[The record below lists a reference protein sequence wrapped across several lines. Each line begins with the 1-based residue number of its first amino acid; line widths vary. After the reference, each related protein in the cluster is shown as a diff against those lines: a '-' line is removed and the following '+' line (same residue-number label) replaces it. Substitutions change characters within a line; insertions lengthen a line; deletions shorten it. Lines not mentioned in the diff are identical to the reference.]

1 MGKQLIYIFFILLL
15 GTGSLRGQFLGGQ
28 LKSTNSAYP
37 IGTVHCNSKFQTA
50 VVEVTSLTGRVWMDR
65 NLGAE
70 QVATSSTDALAF
82 GDLYQ
87 WGRGPDG
94 HQCRNSGTTTVS
106 SAVDQ
111 PLHQDFI
118 IVPNS
123 SPTGDWRNPQNN
135 SLWQGIDGINNP
147 CPTGFRIPTD
157 EEFRAERLL
166 WVGGSNSTAAFNSVL
181 KLPLAGFRERTTGV
195 ISLTAQDFPYGFIW
209 TSQVGG
215 GGSSNDAVAFAYFQN
230 NAFENLYARGRGYSV
245 RCIKN

>member
-1 MGKQLIYIFFILLL
+1 MNKILFIGLLVNFYFVGQLQAQLF
-15 GTGSLRGQFLGGQ
+15 GGQ
-28 LKSTNSAYP
+28 LKSSP
-37 IGTVHCNSKFQTA
+37 SPFPPGHVHCNSKFQTA
-50 VVEVTSLTGRVWMDR
+50 VVEVRSLTGRIWMDR

-87 WGRGPDG
+87 WGRGADG
-94 HQCRNSGTTTVS
+94 HQCRDSGTRTTLS
-106 SAVDQ
+106 SSDQ
-111 PLHQDFI
+111 PGHPDFI
-118 IVPNS
+118 IVPNTS
-123 SPTGDWRNPQNN
+123 STEDWRNPQKNT
-135 SLWQGIDGINNP
+135 LWQGIDGINNP

-230 NAFENLYARGRGYSV
+230 NAFENPYARGRGYSV

>member
-1 MGKQLIYIFFILLL
+1 MRKQLLYSFLALLL
-15 GTGSLRGQFLGGQ
+15 GTGTLRGQFLGGQ
-28 LKSTNSAYP
+28 LKSSSSSYP
-37 IGTVHCNSKFQTA
+37 TGTVHCKPQNRTA
-50 VVEVTSLTGRVWMDR
+50 VVEVVSLTGRVWMDR

-70 QVATSSTDALAF
+70 RVATSSTDALGF

-87 WGRGPDG
+87 WGRGADG
-94 HQCRNSGTTTVS
+94 HQCRDSGTRTTLS
-106 SAVDQ
+106 SSDQ
-111 PLHQDFI
+111 PGHPDFI
-118 IVPNS
+118 IVPNTS
-123 SPTGDWRNPQNN
+123 STEDWRNPQKNT
-135 SLWQGIDGINNP
+135 LWQGIDGINNP

-230 NAFENLYARGRGYSV
+230 NAFENPYARGRGYSV